1 MKKVLLGTTSL
12 MTLGLLAT
20 GPAQAQIELE
30 LGGYMNN
37 YFAVGESDPDD
48 GTDYAPTGL
57 FSDGEVWFTGE
68 FTADNGLSFGANIQL
83 EAFGNTGDTID
94 EDFGY
99 IEGGF
104 GRFQFG
110 SENTAAYL
118 MHFAAPSVG
127 APVNTGWVTSF
138 IAQPAGHTAGFRT
151 PGLSTYVDTGNDENV
166 LTYFTPRFFGFQLGA
181 TYQPAV
187 VFTGDGQ
194 NFPVFANENTQYNN
208 GVVVGLNFVETLGSV
223 DLAISGGYRR
233 AEAPDNAIAGINP
246 DDLEQIS
253 FGATVGFAGFTIG
266 GSYANETEGRIRGA
280 GISSEGYSYD
290 LGASYSN
297 GPWTFGLLYF
307 HGREEGSLTT
317 PGDNTLDAA
326 SAAVEYSLAPG
337 VEASLT
343 GMYAD
348 WRTEGAGRDNEGF
361 SGILGIEF
369 GF

>member
-1 MKKVLLGTTSL
+1 MKKTLFGTTSL
-12 MTLGLLAT
+12 AGLGLVAAS
-20 GPAQAQIELE
+20 PAVAQIELG

-37 YFAVGESDPDD
+37 YFAVGENDPDD

-68 FTADNGLSFGANIQL
+68 FTADNGLTFGANVQL
-83 EAFGNTGDTID
+83 ESFGGTADQID
-94 EDFGY
+94 ENFGY
-99 IEGGF
+99 INGGF

-127 APVNTGWVTSF
+127 VPVNTGWVTSF

-151 PGLSTYVDTGNDENV
+151 PGLSTYVDPGNDENV
-166 LTYFTPRFFGFQLGA
+166 LTYFTPRFFGFQLGGS
-181 TYQPAV
+181 YQPAV
-187 VFTGDGQ
+187 VFTGEGL
-194 NFPVFANENTQYNN
+194 NAPVFANENTQYNN
-208 GVVVGLNFVETLGSV
+208 GVSIGLNFVETLGSV

-233 AEAPDNAIAGINP
+233 AEAPDNAIGGVNP
-246 DDLEQIS
+246 DDLEQVS
-253 FGATVGFAGFTIG
+253 FGATVGFAGLTIG

-290 LGASYSN
+290 VGASYSN

-307 HGREEGSLTT
+307 HGREEGSLAVG
-317 PGDNTLDAA
+317 GDNTLDTA
-326 SAAVEYSLAPG
+326 SAAVEYVLAPG

-348 WRTEGAGRDNEGF
+348 WRTEGPGRDNDGF